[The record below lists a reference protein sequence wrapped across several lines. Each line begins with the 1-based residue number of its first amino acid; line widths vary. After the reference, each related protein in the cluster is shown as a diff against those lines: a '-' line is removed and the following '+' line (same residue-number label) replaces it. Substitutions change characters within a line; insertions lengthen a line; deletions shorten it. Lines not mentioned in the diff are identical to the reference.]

1 MAGKALPR
9 EGNFLWAAMPSTQ
22 KIGILSE
29 LQFSGNVQIFSYS
42 YTGLPSDLNRLIR
55 FPPLPELPET
65 DDSV

>member
-1 MAGKALPR
+1 MAGKALPW
-9 EGNFLWAAMPSTQ
+9 EGIFYGLLCLQHN

-42 YTGLPSDLNRLIR
+42 YTGLPSDLNLLIR
-55 FPPLPELPET
+55 FPPLPEPSET